1 MMKVLLAV
9 ETPDNK
15 IFEISEVVYDI
26 SWTTTLLEQPGKLKF
41 SVPSNVELVL
51 DFATTVN
58 LMVDEVPVF
67 YGYVVNMNCT
77 EDTIT
82 YEAVDQMF
90 YLKNKE
96 SYVFS
101 GKTATQIF
109 KAICD
114 DWKFTYKIVDEC
126 NWQVSTRVHD
136 GKSLYSIIAYG
147 YDEALVNTQNW
158 FIIRDNYGTLEQISL
173 LSLKTNYYISDDLN
187 VTNFNYRK
195 SIDRDSY
202 NRVKLV
208 QDNTKEGV
216 RKVYVAQDDENQ
228 RKWGILQYY
237 EKVDK
242 NATENQIKERGNA
255 LLKIKNREL
264 KTIKIQ
270 CVGLPHN
277 FRAGHWLFVALNPLT
292 KAGFVNNQEYIVVDC
307 THRWKNNEHT
317 ISLNLNEYSLNVGG

>member
-1 MMKVLLAV
+1 M
-9 ETPDNK
+9 
-15 IFEISEVVYDI
+15 
-26 SWTTTLLEQPGKLKF
+26 
-41 SVPSNVELVL
+41 
-51 DFATTVN
+51 
-58 LMVDEVPVF
+58 
-67 YGYVVNMNCT
+67 
-77 EDTIT
+77 
-82 YEAVDQMF
+82 
-90 YLKNKE
+90 
-96 SYVFS
+96 
-101 GKTATQIF
+101 
-109 KAICD
+109 
-114 DWKFTYKIVDEC
+114 
-126 NWQVSTRVHD
+126 
-136 GKSLYSIIAYG
+136 
-147 YDEALVNTQNW
+147 VNTQNW

-307 THRWKNNEHT
+307 THQWKNNEHT